1 MSGKTIYIK
10 MIAIIQ
16 IMAQIGCFVPAKK
29 AMLRITDKIF
39 SRIGFSD
46 SIELGASSFTVELRE
61 MEYIYSNLT
70 PNSLVIMDELCR
82 STNPQEG
89 ETICWKFCDRLLNFL
104 GISDDNCF
112 KSANDNDDVEGQNQT
127 IESLQTIG
135 NELKLKD
142 VSRPFIF
149 LTTHF
154 TSLTKLSKK
163 YNNAIN
169 LHMHVEE
176 RMVDDKPRLE
186 FKYKVQSGPTTVKNY
201 GLALARCLRFP
212 TSLLDRAEELADNI
226 FEESLIDNT
235 TLNSRTISGDED
247 DPMEVRSGDTS
258 ASEDMTE
265 LNKEVIDL
273 YSYILLLISS
283 KNEDNGVSIDTI
295 NVKLKQIVS
304 KMSPELKE
312 LIGMSPL
319 EAIISVLN
327 ASGVTESSLTL

>member
-10 MIAIIQ
+10 MVAIIQ
-16 IMAQIGCFVPAKK
+16 IMAQIGCFVPAKS
-29 AMLRITDKIF
+29 ALLRITDKIF

-89 ETICWKFCDRLLNFL
+89 EIICWKFCDRLLNFV
-104 GISDDNCF
+104 GISDDNYF
-112 KSANDNDDVEGQNQT
+112 KSANEDNDVEGQNKT
-127 IESLQTIG
+127 NATLQIFG
-135 NELKLKD
+135 NEFKLKD
-142 VSRPFIF
+142 VSRPFVF

-163 YNNAIN
+163 YNNAVN
-169 LHMHVEE
+169 LHMHVHE
-176 RMVDDKPRLE
+176 RMVDDKSRLE
-186 FKYKVQSGPTTVKNY
+186 FKYKIQSGPTTIKSY

-226 FEESLIDNT
+226 FEESLIDIT
-235 TLNSRTISGDED
+235 KLNSRTKSVDED
-247 DPMEVRSGDTS
+247 DPMEDSSGDTLE
-258 ASEDMTE
+258 SEDMTE
-265 LNKEVIDL
+265 LNREVIDL
-273 YSYILLLISS
+273 YSYVLLLMSS
-283 KNEDNGVSIDTI
+283 KNEDNGVSIDKI
-295 NVKLKQIVS
+295 NVKLKQLVS
-304 KMSPELKE
+304 KMSPEFKQ
-312 LIGMSPL
+312 LIEISSL

-327 ASGVTESSLTL
+327 ASRVTESSLNM